1 MAKQYYVYIM
11 SSPNGNALY
20 IGVTNDLIRRVKEHK
35 LGEIKGF
42 TQKYKCKKLVYF
54 DYGKDIN
61 GAITKEKQLKKWNR
75 DKKLNLIKTVNPY
88 FLDLSE
94 KLESFQIS
102 PLHPDYRIPVEM
114 TKMGV

>member
-1 MAKQYYVYIM
+1 M

-54 DYGKDIN
+54 EEYHDVND
-61 GAITKEKQLKKWNR
+61 AIRREKQLKKWNR
-75 DKKLNLIKTVNPY
+75 NKKQLLIKTLNSHWQD
-88 FLDLSE
+88 FAKEWL
-94 KLESFQIS
+94 
-102 PLHPDYRIPVEM
+102 
-114 TKMGV
+114 